1 MLPLRSLAFLIAWTD
16 SPYPPQRKSVQKP
29 AESRTG
35 RVFANH
41 RECLDHVV
49 VLGERHLN
57 GILKSYFAY
66 YHRARTH
73 LSLSKDAPDPRQAHP
88 PTMGE
93 IVELPEVG
101 GLHHRYERLA
111 A

>member
-1 MLPLRSLAFLIAWTD
+1 MR
-16 SPYPPQRKSVQKP
+16 
-29 AESRTG
+29 
-35 RVFANH
+35 
-41 RECLDHVV
+41 RECIDYVV
-49 VLGERHLN
+49 VLGERHLH

-66 YHRARTH
+66 CHRTRTH

>member
-1 MLPLRSLAFLIAWTD
+1 MSPRRAATSASRDRSSIVNAARTAHG
-16 SPYPPQRKSVQKP
+16 QP
-29 AESRTG
+29 AATR
-35 RVFANH
+35 AL
-41 RECLDHVV
+41 C
-49 VLGERHLN
+49 GERHLH

-66 YHRARTH
+66 YHKARTH
-73 LSLSKDAPDPRQAHP
+73 LCLSKDAPDPRQAHP

-93 IVELPEVG
+93 IVARPEVG